1 MPISS
6 LKINSFFQAPLIL
19 LCLLCYNR
27 SIKAQELNC
36 QITINSDQ
44 IQGTTEKQIFDQLE
58 KSIFEFM
65 NNTRWT
71 KDVFAPQERID
82 CSFFIT
88 IKQKISSDQYSGSIQ
103 VQCRRPVYKSSMYT
117 QLFNCED
124 DNFYFTYQQFSQLDF
139 NINTFQNN
147 LTSVLAYYAY
157 VVLAMDYDSFSPL
170 GGTEYWQKAMLI
182 VQNAQ
187 SAVEPGWKSNQSN
200 RNRYWLVEN
209 TLQPLFKGLR
219 DCIYDYSRKGLD
231 VMHQNVDE
239 GRAVVLASLE
249 LIKPVY
255 NARPANYNI
264 QLFFNAKADELVNIF
279 KSAPPEDK
287 NKALEILMLLDPA
300 NSNKYAKI
308 QAN

>member
-1 MPISS
+1 MRLPDS
-6 LKINSFFQAPLIL
+6 KFKSFVKAPLVLIFLVCFNAL
-19 LCLLCYNR
+19 L
-27 SIKAQELNC
+27 KAQELNC

-44 IQGTTEKQIFDQLE
+44 IQGTTEKQIFEQLE
-58 KSIFEFM
+58 KTIFEFM

-71 KDVFAPQERID
+71 KDAFAPQERID

-117 QLFNCED
+117 QIFNCED

-157 VVLAMDYDSFSPL
+157 VVLAIDYDSFAPL

-182 VQNAQ
+182 VQNSQTA
-187 SAVEPGWKSNQSN
+187 AEPGWKSTQSN

-219 DCIYDYSRKGLD
+219 DCMYEYSRKGLD
-231 VMHQNVDE
+231 VMHQNVEE
-239 GRAVVLASLE
+239 GRAAVLASLE

-308 QAN
+308 TAN